1 MKLLLLFLFV
11 DEIVELWLEW
21 CCDMIVMINYAI
33 GVRDYMS
40 LFMFGVLLL
49 CFGENS
55 ELSWIVVLMIFNE

>member
-1 MKLLLLFLFV
+1 MKLLLLFV

-21 CCDMIVMINYAI
+21 CCDMIVMINYAM

-49 CFGENS
+49 CVVEFWWKW
-55 ELSWIVVLMIFNE
+55 WIKLNCGVDDF

>member
-1 MKLLLLFLFV
+1 
-11 DEIVELWLEW
+11 
-21 CCDMIVMINYAI
+21 MIVMINYAI

-55 ELSWIVVLMIFNE
+55 ELS